1 LDTTRVLIAVILSL
15 GLIFAYQELVLKRMY
30 PPEAEHARA
39 KPTAMVTPA
48 AAVPSAVVSAA
59 PAASVAAAPSASAT
73 AGAAAHAVTA
83 PPTVGALKP
92 AGPPV
97 AARDI
102 TVETPLYTAVV
113 STRGGRLISFL
124 LSKYKETAA
133 RNSPLYQMVSPTSSR
148 NLPMELLIAHGGAIA
163 NDADLNYSTSAPEKI
178 HVRPGGEAKLELTA
192 KADDGSTITKTIEFK
207 ADSYALKMSAEVSG
221 GAAPSGVGL
230 ALSQPLTAHEGYR
243 DLPELQADVSSKVL
257 TEEEKGLKKG
267 VAPATGP
274 ITYAGFGDR
283 YFLTAY
289 LPENPPSGTLSMA
302 YEGDQAL
309 VRIMFEGSSA
319 LTTRIYLGPKLL
331 NSLESVNPALNKA
344 INFGWSGIL
353 ALPFLRVL
361 RVFHYVSP
369 NYGWDIILLTL
380 LVRVLSL
387 PLSVK
392 SQRSMM
398 RMQRL
403 QPQMEKIR
411 EKFKDDNERLQREMV
426 DLYKRNHV
434 NPLGGCLPMAVQ
446 FPIFIGLYE
455 ALLNAVELRHAPF
468 MWWIRDLSAPD
479 CYKLSWMPKL
489 PYMDCHGLPV
499 LVIVMGISTFFQQK
513 MTPTS
518 PDPNQQRMMMLMPI
532 FFTVLFVNFPAGLTL
547 YYFASNVLGIVQQIF
562 LNREFKAYTP
572 SA

>member
-1 LDTTRVLIAVILSL
+1 MS
-15 GLIFAYQELVLKRMY
+15 
-30 PPEAEHARA
+30 
-39 KPTAMVTPA
+39 
-48 AAVPSAVVSAA
+48 AAVSGGP
-59 PAASVAAAPSASAT
+59 APSA
-73 AGAAAHAVTA
+73 
-83 PPTVGALKP
+83 L
-92 AGPPV
+92 
-97 AARDI
+97 
-102 TVETPLYTAVV
+102 
-113 STRGGRLISFL
+113 
-124 LSKYKETAA
+124 
-133 RNSPLYQMVSPTSSR
+133 
-148 NLPMELLIAHGGAIA
+148 
-163 NDADLNYSTSAPEKI
+163 
-178 HVRPGGEAKLELTA
+178 
-192 KADDGSTITKTIEFK
+192 
-207 ADSYALKMSAEVSG
+207 
-221 GAAPSGVGL
+221 GV

-257 TEEEKGLKKG
+257 TEEEKGLRKG
-267 VAPATGP
+267 VASVSGP

-283 YFLTAY
+283 YFLSAY
-289 LPENPPSGTLSMA
+289 LPKHPSSGTLSMS
-302 YEGDQAL
+302 YVGDQAL
-309 VRIMFEGSSA
+309 ARMMFAGTTT
-319 LTTRIYLGPKLL
+319 LTARIYLGPKLL
-331 NSLESVNPALNKA
+331 TSLEAVDPLLNKA

-361 RVFHYVSP
+361 RLFHYVSP
-369 NYGWDIILLTL
+369 NYGWDIILLTI
-380 LVRVLSL
+380 LVRLLSL
-387 PLSVK
+387 PLSIK

-426 DLYKRNHV
+426 DLYRRNHV

-468 MWWIRDLSAPD
+468 IWWIRDLSAPD
-479 CYKLSWMPKL
+479 CYKISWMPRL

>member
-1 LDTTRVLIAVILSL
+1 MDTTRVLIAVILSL

-30 PPEAEHARA
+30 PPQAEQARA
-39 KPTAMVTPA
+39 KPTALATA
-48 AAVPSAVVSAA
+48 ASAPSAPSAVASAAATASAAAA
-59 PAASVAAAPSASAT
+59 PAASATAAAQV
-73 AGAAAHAVTA
+73 AVA
-83 PPTVGALKP
+83 MESLQP
-92 AGPPV
+92 AGPAA

-102 TVETPLYTAVV
+102 TVEAPLYTAVV
-113 STRGGRLISFL
+113 STRGGRITSYL

-133 RNSPLYQMVSPTSSR
+133 RDSPQYQMISLATPQ
-148 NLPMELLIAHGGAIA
+148 NLPMELLVEHGGAVA
-163 NDADLNYSTSAPEKI
+163 NDARLDYSTSAPDRI
-178 HVRPGGEAKLELTA
+178 VVPAGGESKLELVA
-192 KADDGSTITKTIEFK
+192 KAEDGTTIVKTVTFK
-207 ADSYALKMSAEVSG
+207 ADSYALAMNAAVSG
-221 GAAPSGVGL
+221 GPAPSALGV

-267 VAPATGP
+267 VAPVTGP

-289 LPENPPSGTLSMA
+289 LPAKPRSGTLSMS
-302 YEGDQAL
+302 YVGDQAL
-309 VRIMFEGSSA
+309 ARMMFEGSST

-331 NSLESVNPALNKA
+331 DSLESVEPTLNKA

-361 RVFHYVSP
+361 KLFHYVSP
-369 NYGWDIILLTL
+369 NYGWDIILLTI
-380 LVRVLSL
+380 LVRLLSL
-387 PLSVK
+387 PLSIK

-468 MWWIRDLSAPD
+468 IWWIRDLSAPD
-479 CYKLSWMPKL
+479 CYKLSWMPRL
-489 PYMDCHGLPV
+489 PYMDCHGLPI
-499 LVIVMGISTFFQQK
+499 LVIVMGVSTFFQQK

>member
-30 PPEAEHARA
+30 PPEAERASA
-39 KPTAMVTPA
+39 KP
-48 AAVPSAVVSAA
+48 SALATAA
-59 PAASVAAAPSASAT
+59 PAPSASQASSAPSAAAPASSAT
-73 AGAAAHAVTA
+73 SAAQSVATPVLAGTLKSAGPGAAT
-83 PPTVGALKP
+83 
-92 AGPPV
+92 
-97 AARDI
+97 RDI

-113 STRGGRLISFL
+113 STQGARITSFL
-124 LSKYKETAA
+124 LSRYKETAA
-133 RNSPLYQMVSPTSSR
+133 GDSPPYQMIPLAAPQ
-148 NLPMELLIAHGGAIA
+148 NLPMELLVEQGGTVA
-163 NDADLNYSTSAPEKI
+163 NDVGLDYATSAPDQIK
-178 HVRPGGEAKLELTA
+178 VPAGGESKLEFVA
-192 KADDGSTITKTIEFK
+192 KAADGSTITKTITFK
-207 ADSYALKMSAEVSG
+207 ADSYALTMSAAVSG
-221 GAAPSGVGL
+221 GPALSALGL
-230 ALSQPLTAHEGYR
+230 ELSQPLTAHEGYR
-243 DLPELQADVSSKVL
+243 DVPELQADVSSKVL
-257 TEEEKGLKKG
+257 NEEEKGLKKG
-267 VAPATGP
+267 VAPASGP
-274 ITYAGFGDR
+274 ITFAGFGDR

-289 LPENPPSGTLSMA
+289 LPTHPGSGTLSMS
-302 YEGDQAL
+302 YVGDQAQA
-309 VRIMFEGSSA
+309 RMMFAGSST
-319 LTTRIYLGPKLL
+319 LVTRLYLGPKLL
-331 NSLESVNPALNKA
+331 DSLESVDPALNKA
-344 INFGWSGIL
+344 INFGWLGIL

-361 RVFHYVSP
+361 KLFHLISP
-369 NYGWDIILLTL
+369 NYGWDIILLTI
-380 LVRVLSL
+380 LVRLLSL
-387 PLSVK
+387 PLSIK

-468 MWWIRDLSAPD
+468 IWWIRDLSAPD
-479 CYKLSWMPKL
+479 CYKLSWMPRL

-547 YYFASNVLGIVQQIF
+547 YYFASNVLGIIQQIF

>member
-30 PPEAEHARA
+30 PPQAEQTHA
-39 KPTAMVTPA
+39 KPTALATTATAPAPSVVASA
-48 AAVPSAVVSAA
+48 AASASI
-59 PAASVAAAPSASAT
+59 AAARAASAT
-73 AGAAAHAVTA
+73 PAAHAVAT
-83 PPTVGALKP
+83 PIPGGSLKP
-92 AGPPV
+92 AGPAV

-102 TVETPLYTAVV
+102 TVKTPLYTAVV
-113 STRGGRLISFL
+113 STRGGRITSFL

-133 RNSPLYQMVSPTSSR
+133 RDSPQYQMIPLATPQ
-148 NLPMELLIAHGGAIA
+148 NLPMELLVEQGGSVA
-163 NDADLNYSTSAPEKI
+163 NDTGLNYSSSAPDQI
-178 HVRPGGEAKLELTA
+178 TVPAGGQTKLELSA
-192 KADDGSTITKTIEFK
+192 RAEDGSTITKTVTFK
-207 ADSYALKMSAEVSG
+207 AGSYALTMSAAISG
-221 GAAPSGVGL
+221 GPAPSALGV
-230 ALSQPLTAHEGYR
+230 ALSQPLTAHKGYR

-267 VAPATGP
+267 VAPVTGP

-283 YFLTAY
+283 YFLSAY
-289 LPENPPSGTLSMA
+289 LPRDPSSGTLSMS
-302 YEGDQAL
+302 YVGDQAL
-309 VRIMFEGSSA
+309 ALMMFHGIST

-331 NSLESVNPALNKA
+331 ASLELVDPALNKA

-369 NYGWDIILLTL
+369 NYGWDIILLTI

-387 PLSVK
+387 PLSIK

-468 MWWIRDLSAPD
+468 IWWIRDLSAPD
-479 CYKLSWMPKL
+479 CYKLSWMPRL
-489 PYMDCHGLPV
+489 PYMDCHGLPI
-499 LVIVMGISTFFQQK
+499 LVIVMGVSTFFQQK